1 MTAMLYRIFPYLSIF
16 QQHRMHLGPDD
27 ITGVEEILSGD
38 TQIWRHESPSL
49 LRMFGV
55 SNISDRSPVYLLST
69 TNKTN
74 TN

>member
-1 MTAMLYRIFPYLSIF
+1 
-16 QQHRMHLGPDD
+16 MHLGPDD
-27 ITGVEEILSGD
+27 VTGAEETLSGD